1 MSYTKHIGI
10 DPGKSGAAACVTISD
25 GSIDDVDWLC
35 FNHRDT
41 SAKQILK
48 MFQTNWT
55 NPKSCVVEKVHSSPQ
70 MGVVSSFS
78 FGKSAGAIEVLV
90 DLAYPLTWTYCSP
103 RYWQSRLNCLTKGNK
118 NVTRLAVKK
127 MLPSIAKQITHRN
140 ADAILIA
147 LYGAVQH
154 ESIDLELITKKQEL
168 F

>member
-1 MSYTKHIGI
+1 
-10 DPGKSGAAACVTISD
+10 
-25 GSIDDVDWLC
+25 
-35 FNHRDT
+35 
-41 SAKQILK
+41 
-48 MFQTNWT
+48 
-55 NPKSCVVEKVHSSPQ
+55 

-78 FGKSAGAIEVLV
+78 FGKSAGTIEVLV

-127 MLPSIAKQITHRN
+127 MLPRIAKQITHRN

-154 ESIDLELITKKQEL
+154 ECIDLELITEKQEL